1 MFALY
6 KKEVQSYFY
15 SPFAYVICALFMLVF
30 SLSFINGIGNMNS
43 NVFKFSFSNVFYNNF
58 FYFIFMIPMLTMRTF
73 AEERKNST
81 ETLLLSAPI
90 SIVKIVLAK
99 FSAVS
104 TVFLC
109 MMLCSLFFPL
119 VAALNGTVIVSS
131 LICGYIGFFLWG
143 LFCIAVG
150 VMISATT
157 DNPILAAVLGEAAML
172 LIIFLDNFT
181 DSALVQSIPA
191 VAKVFQWFSTE
202 ARFVNFSQGLFGVGD
217 LVFFLSLTLVVLAW
231 TVIIIEKRRWSRG

>member
-6 KKEVQSYFY
+6 KKELQSYFY
-15 SPFAYVICALFMLVF
+15 SPFAYVICALFMMVF
-30 SLSFINGIGNMNS
+30 SLSFINGIGNMDS
-43 NVFKFSFSNVFYNNF
+43 NIFKFSFSNVFYNNF

-73 AEERKNST
+73 AEERKNNT

-90 SIVKIVLAK
+90 SIPKIVAAK
-99 FSAVS
+99 YGAVT

-119 VAALNGTVIVSS
+119 VTALNGTVIVGS
-131 LICGYIGFFLWG
+131 LICGYVGFFLWG
-143 LFCIAVG
+143 MVCIAIG

-157 DNPILAAVLGEAAML
+157 DNPILAAVLGEAAMIL
-172 LIIFLDNFT
+172 VIFLDNFT
-181 DSALVQSIPA
+181 ASSLVQSMPA
-191 VAKVFQWFSTE
+191 VAKIFRWFSTE
-202 ARFVNFSQGLFGVGD
+202 ARFINFSQGLFGVDD